1 MSAVYGVT
9 IMLRESGDAHV
20 RTLPRPTFQDWV
32 PPAVREVASYLYSK
46 LAAEKDPTEALKIWS
61 RLVSDLRMKRVWDEI
76 YKKRRDINRLFVY
89 PARLT
94 NASNAAALREKAREL
109 RTKGGDKNREDAF
122 LLGLEARLIELIP
135 EKPIESKWSEQ
146 DLAAQS
152 FFKQAYRI
160 ALTAPQLLSE
170 IQPKII
176 KLREIA
182 DKLRTIATELQSI
195 PIYVTEIYAEKLR
208 EVAAD
213 CEDDAKVMKNAAT
226 EPWTIARKRGNLRQ
240 RTFVTRLAHTT
251 HLLFGNTLYGTIAT
265 VTNVV
270 FGESQHKELLDY
282 NVVAIL
288 YDNDPQ
294 IRPSLSPEIYWN
306 LRADLGSC

>member
-1 MSAVYGVT
+1 VS
-9 IMLRESGDAHV
+9 
-20 RTLPRPTFQDWV
+20 TLPRPIFPDWL
-32 PPAVREVASYLYSK
+32 PPAVKEAANHLYGE
-46 LAAEKDPTEALKIWS
+46 LAAEKDPTAALEVWS

-76 YKKRRDINRLFVY
+76 YKKRRDINTLFMY

-94 NASNAAALREKAREL
+94 NASNAAALREKAGEL
-109 RTKGGDKNREDAF
+109 RGKGGDKDREDAD
-122 LLGLEARLIELIP
+122 LLELEARLIALIP

-152 FFKQAYRI
+152 FFRQAYRI

-170 IQPKII
+170 IQPKVI

-182 DKLRTIATELQSI
+182 DKLRTIATELHSI
-195 PIYVTEIYAEKLR
+195 PIHVTEIYAEKLR

-213 CEDDAKVMKNAAT
+213 CEDDATVMENAAN
-226 EPWTIARKRGNLRQ
+226 EPWTIARKRGDLRQ
-240 RTFVTRLAHTT
+240 RTFVTRLAHQT
-251 HLLFGNTLYGTIAT
+251 HLLFGNTLYGTVAT

-270 FGESQHKELLDY
+270 FGGSQHKELVDD

-288 YDNDPQ
+288 QDNEPQ
-294 IRPSLSPEIYWN
+294 IRPSLSPEIYRTISERMKI
-306 LRADLGSC
+306 LRKQRGQ